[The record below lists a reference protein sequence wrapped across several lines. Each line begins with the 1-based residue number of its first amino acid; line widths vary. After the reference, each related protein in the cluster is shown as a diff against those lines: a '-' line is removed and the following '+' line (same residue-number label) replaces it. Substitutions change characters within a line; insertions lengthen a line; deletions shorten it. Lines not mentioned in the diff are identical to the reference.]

1 MNSCTPTK
9 LPAHAFVALGSN
21 LSDPAGQVLAALDA
35 IAALPDTRLLARSSL
50 YLNAAVGYA
59 DQPDFINAVAQL
71 ETSLAPHQLLDAL
84 LNIEHAFGRER
95 TFRNAPRVIDLDVLS
110 YAALQCHD
118 AGLTLPH
125 PRMHERAF
133 VLVPL
138 LEIAPDMVIPGLQ
151 AAAHYLP
158 GVSGHGL
165 TRVAD
170 NWINQ
175 NKITEKRP

>member
-1 MNSCTPTK
+1 MNTCMPST

-21 LSDPAGQVLAALDA
+21 LADPAAQVLAALDA
-35 IAALPDTRLLARSSL
+35 ITALPHTRLLARSSL

-59 DQPDFINAVAQL
+59 GQPDFINAVAQI
-71 ETSLAPHQLLDAL
+71 ETSLTPHQLLDAL

-133 VLVPL
+133 VLMPL

-151 AAAHYLP
+151 PTVYYLP
-158 GVSGHGL
+158 GVAGHGL

-170 NWINQ
+170 SWINQ
-175 NKITEKRP
+175 TGTAEKR

>member
-1 MNSCTPTK
+1 MNTCMTST
-9 LPAHAFVALGSN
+9 LPACAFVALGSN
-21 LSDPAGQVLAALDA
+21 LSDPAGQVMAALDA
-35 IAALPDTRLLARSSL
+35 IAALPDIRLLARSSL

-59 DQPDFINAVAQL
+59 GQPDFINAVAQI
-71 ETSLAPHQLLDAL
+71 ETSLAPHRLLDAL
-84 LNIEHAFGRER
+84 LNVEHAFGRER

-138 LEIAPDMVIPGLQ
+138 LEIAPTMVIPGLQ

-158 GVSGHGL
+158 GVAGHGL

-170 NWINQ
+170 SWTSQ
-175 NKITEKRP
+175 ARTAEKRK

>member
-1 MNSCTPTK
+1 MNTCTPST
-9 LPAHAFVALGSN
+9 LPARAFVALGSN
-21 LSDPAGQVLAALDA
+21 LADPAAQVLAALDA
-35 IAALPDTRLLARSSL
+35 IAALPHTWLLARSSL

-59 DQPDFINAVAQL
+59 DQPDFINAVAQI
-71 ETSLAPHQLLDAL
+71 ETSLTPHRLLDAL
-84 LNIEHAFGRER
+84 LGIEHAFGRER

-151 AAAHYLP
+151 AAAYYLP
-158 GVSGHGL
+158 GVAGHGL

-170 NWINQ
+170 SW
-175 NKITEKRP
+175 TSHTRTAEKR